1 VIVPRNKLLF
11 WVAVV
16 ILPFCLVAA
25 VVPGM
30 LMAALG
36 LIAVFTIV
44 ALIDAMRSLGTVAG
58 FSVQLPAVV
67 RMSKDRRGKI
77 EVRIR
82 NSKQRGRTLRLGLP
96 FPEQIESEQTEAVV
110 NLPAGA
116 EWSRYEWPCLP
127 RKRGNYPLET
137 VYLEASSPFGFWAQ
151 RGAAAVQSELRVY
164 PNLLSERKQLAAL
177 FLNRGSFGLH
187 AQRQIGKGRDF
198 EKLREYIP
206 GDSFDEIHWK
216 ATAKRG
222 RPVTKVFQIE
232 RTQEVYVII
241 DASRLSARP
250 LARAEHDQPGR
261 SLGLSRSPVRN
272 THPQPGSEN
281 QQPNQRESTPEPETI
296 LERFM
301 IAALV
306 LGLAAEKQGDLFG
319 LLTFADQVKTFVRA
333 KNGKAHFSSCRDA
346 LYTLQP
352 RIVTPDYDEVCTF
365 IRLRLRHRA
374 LLVFLTSLDDPLV
387 AESFVRNMDLIRRQH
402 LIVVNML
409 QPPGVSPLFT
419 NPNIASMDDLYQ
431 HLGGHLLWQKL
442 REVEKVL
449 QRRGVRFS
457 LLQNER
463 LSAELVSQYLNVKR
477 RQLI

>member
-11 WVAVV
+11 WVGIV

-36 LIAVFTIV
+36 LMGIFILL
-44 ALIDAMRSLGTVAG
+44 ALIDAVRSLGNLAG
-58 FSVQLPAVV
+58 FSVQIPPVV
-67 RMSKDRRGKI
+67 RMSKDRPGKI

-82 NSKQRGRTLRLGLP
+82 NEKQGARTLRLGLP
-96 FPEQIESEQTEAVV
+96 FPEQIDSKQTDAIVS
-110 NLPAGA
+110 LPAA
-116 EWSRYEWPCLP
+116 TEWSRYEWPCLP
-127 RKRGNYPLET
+127 RKRGNYPIET
-137 VYLEASSPFGFWAQ
+137 VYLEASSPFGLWAH
-151 RGAAAVQSELRVY
+151 RGVARVQSELRVY
-164 PNLLSERKQLAAL
+164 PNLFSERKQLAAL
-177 FLNRGSFGLH
+177 FLNRGTFGLH

-216 ATAKRG
+216 ASAKRG

-250 LARAEHDQPGR
+250 LARAK
-261 SLGLSRSPVRN
+261 SAASRIGPSSAERE
-272 THPQPGSEN
+272 TQA
-281 QQPNQRESTPEPETI
+281 ESTAEPETI

-306 LGLAAEKQGDLFG
+306 LGLAAEQQGDLFG
-319 LLTFADQVKTFVRA
+319 LLTFADQVKTFIRA

-352 RIVTPDYDEVCTF
+352 HIVTPDYDEVCTF

-374 LLVFLTSLDDPLV
+374 LLVFLTSLDDPLL

-402 LIVVNML
+402 LILVNML
-409 QPPGVSPLFT
+409 QPPGVSPMFT

-442 REVEKVL
+442 RELEKIL
-449 QRRGVRFS
+449 QRRGVQFS

-463 LSAELVSQYLNVKR
+463 LSADLVTQYLNVKR